1 MRKSFAGMNPADK
14 IISKKTA
21 EEPKTVAVEASEPKK
36 EPEIRKTTPAKRK
49 AGRPKTID
57 VERKNINIAVPVE
70 LLNKFDEVKTA
81 LGGNMT
87 AYVVNLIKKDMDA
100 KYKDYKD
107 ISSIQKDLGL

>member
-1 MRKSFAGMNPADK
+1 M
-14 IISKKTA
+14 SKKEDFKKNNPLESLITTSPI
-21 EEPKTVAVEASEPKK
+21 EPSKSKPKK
-36 EPEIRKTTPAKRK
+36 K

>member
-1 MRKSFAGMNPADK
+1 MKKSFAGMKPADK

-21 EEPKTVAVEASEPKK
+21 EEPKTVAVEPSEPKK
-36 EPEIRKTTPAKRK
+36 EPEIRKTTPTKKK

-57 VERKNINIAVPVE
+57 IERKNINIAVPVE

>member
-1 MRKSFAGMNPADK
+1 MKPADK

-21 EEPKTVAVEASEPKK
+21 EEPKTVAVEPSEPKK
-36 EPEIRKTTPAKRK
+36 EPEIRKTTPTKKK

-57 VERKNINIAVPVE
+57 IERKNINIAVPVE